1 MSIRNRVILANRL
14 RLLKENNY
22 CIANRI
28 PQFAMPCQINFAAGI
43 FAREI

>member
-14 RLLKENNY
+14 RLLKEINY

-28 PQFAMPCQINFAAGI
+28 PQFALPCQINFAAGI